1 VAQTISSKLEFK
13 RECKETCLTGWTGGT
28 VPERDYSE
36 RDVLDKLGIKPG
48 QAVAFAQGAGQIESG
63 LRQRILARTERPP
76 AGPEEAVDV
85 VLALVDERTDITA
98 VLRRWKARLK
108 PNGSIWLLSARRGHP
123 GYINQQALIAAGQE
137 AGVVDNKV
145 CSLSTQFSAMRFVI
159 RKAERG

>member
-1 VAQTISSKLEFK
+1 
-13 RECKETCLTGWTGGT
+13 
-28 VPERDYSE
+28 
-36 RDVLDKLGIKPG
+36 
-48 QAVAFAQGAGQIESG
+48 

-85 VLALVDERTDITA
+85 VLALVDERTDIVA
-98 VLRRWKARLK
+98 VLRRWKARIK

-145 CSLSTQFSAMRFVI
+145 CSVSTQFSAMRFVI
-159 RKAERG
+159 RRAERVASPEPLP